1 MIEEVYD
8 YLREYG
14 FSKEEVNSF
23 QDENEEMFFTNLEEI
38 EKNINFLINKELTKE
53 EIVEVIKKDPYML
66 TVKNNRLDYLD
77 RVYNDILKLNK
88 EEIHKLI
95 INNPDAYIISPIEL
109 EKIIN
114 YLKDKNY
121 TIEKIKELILNN
133 PSIISLTLEEFENLV
148 KGDI

>member
-38 EKNINFLINKELTKE
+38 EKNINFLINKELSKE
-53 EIVEVIKKDPYML
+53 ETLEVIRKDPYML
-66 TVKNNRLDYLD
+66 TVKNNRLDYLEKI
-77 RVYNDILKLNK
+77 YNDILKLNNV
-88 EEIHKLI
+88 EIHKLM

-109 EKIIN
+109 EKIIS
-114 YLKDKNY
+114 YLKDNNY
-121 TIEKIKELILNN
+121 NIDKIKELILNN
-133 PSIISLTLEEFENLV
+133 PETINLTLEEFEESYR
-148 KGDI
+148 

>member
-38 EKNINFLINKELTKE
+38 EKNINFLINKELSKE
-53 EIVEVIKKDPYML
+53 EILEVIKKDPYIL
-66 TVKNNRLDYLD
+66 TVKNNRLDYLEKI
-77 RVYNDILKLNK
+77 YKEILGLTK

-95 INNPDAYIISPIEL
+95 INNADAYIISPIEL
-109 EKIIN
+109 EKIIS
-114 YLKDKNY
+114 YLKDNNY
-121 TIEKIKELILNN
+121 NKEKIKELILNN
-133 PSIISLTLEEFENLV
+133 PATINLTLEEFEESYR
-148 KGDI
+148 

>member
-38 EKNINFLINKELTKE
+38 EKNINFLINKELSKE
-53 EIVEVIKKDPYML
+53 ETLEVIRKDPYML
-66 TVKNNRLDYLD
+66 TVKNNRLDYLEKI
-77 RVYNDILKLNK
+77 YNDILKLNNV
-88 EEIHKLI
+88 EIHKLM

-109 EKIIN
+109 EKIIS
-114 YLKDKNY
+114 YLKDNNY
-121 TIEKIKELILNN
+121 NIDKIKELILNN
-133 PSIISLTLEEFENLV
+133 PATINLTLEEFEESYR
-148 KGDI
+148 

>member
-38 EKNINFLINKELTKE
+38 EKNINFLINKELSKE
-53 EIVEVIKKDPYML
+53 EILEVIKKDPYIL
-66 TVKNNRLDYLD
+66 TVKNNRLDYLEKI
-77 RVYNDILKLNK
+77 YKELLGMTK

-109 EKIIN
+109 EKIIS
-114 YLKDKNY
+114 YLKDNNY
-121 TIEKIKELILNN
+121 NIDKIKELILNN
-133 PSIISLTLEEFENLV
+133 PATINLTLEEFEESYR
-148 KGDI
+148 

>member
-14 FSKEEVNSF
+14 FSKEEVNGF

-38 EKNINFLINKELTKE
+38 EKNINFLINKGLIKE
-53 EIVEVIKKDPYML
+53 EVLEVIKKDPYML
-66 TVKNNRLDYLD
+66 TVKNNRLDYLEKI
-77 RVYNDILKLNK
+77 YCDILGLTK

-109 EKIIN
+109 EKIIS
-114 YLKDKNY
+114 YLKDNNY
-121 TIEKIKELILNN
+121 NIDKIKELILNN
-133 PSIISLTLEEFENLV
+133 PTIINLTLEEFV
-148 KGDI
+148 DSYR